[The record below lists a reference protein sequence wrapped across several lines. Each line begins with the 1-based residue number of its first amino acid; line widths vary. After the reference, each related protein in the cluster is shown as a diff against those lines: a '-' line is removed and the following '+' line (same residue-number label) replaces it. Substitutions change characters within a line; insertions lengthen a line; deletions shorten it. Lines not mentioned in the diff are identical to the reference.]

1 MKFGVAL
8 GLLNPAFHLDA
19 TLEAER
25 LGFESVWLP
34 EHLIFTRDMSG
45 SPFPG
50 GDHPPVPPTT
60 PLFDCFAYL
69 CFLAGKTSRVR
80 LGAHVYLLGLRHP
93 FIAARAVQT
102 LDLVSQGRAE
112 VGIGAGWLRQE
123 WTAAGLDPRTRG
135 RRLDEAVAVC
145 KRLWTEETVDLVG
158 SHFELAGASCSIKPL
173 QKPHPPIWIGANADV
188 AIKRA
193 ARLGDCWYV
202 NPHNSIATTERQ
214 LGVYKEALAE
224 AGKPFPEE
232 FPMRREVFVAETR
245 AEALRLCGPYLAAK
259 YRSYRDW
266 GQHHEM
272 PDDDGL
278 AEAFDD
284 LVGDRF
290 LIGSPEEV
298 AEQIVGLGRRL
309 GVNHL
314 VMSIQWAGM
323 PPAWVLDTMRRL
335 AEQVFP
341 KGREALGPVRTDRPG
356 TG

>member
-1 MKFGVAL
+1 MRFGIVLRGQFEAGEDARSGFRELVDQARLAETLGFDSITKTAHYSTHPLQALQQIPLLARLSGEAPGLRLNAGVVLVAL
-8 GLLNPAFHLDA
+8 HKPLDLAEQLASLDVMSGGKLIFGAALGYREVEYKAFGADRTRRGALLEEN
-19 TLEAER
+19 LEA
-25 LGFESVWLP
+25 
-34 EHLIFTRDMSG
+34 I
-45 SPFPG
+45 
-50 GDHPPVPPTT
+50 
-60 PLFDCFAYL
+60 
-69 CFLAGKTSRVR
+69 
-80 LGAHVYLLGLRHP
+80 
-93 FIAARAVQT
+93 
-102 LDLVSQGRAE
+102 
-112 VGIGAGWLRQE
+112 
-123 WTAAGLDPRTRG
+123 
-135 RRLDEAVAVC
+135 
-145 KRLWTEETVDLVG
+145 KRLWTEETVDMVG
-158 SHFELAGASCSIKPL
+158 SHFELMGASCSIKPL

-278 AEAFDD
+278 AEAFDE

-314 VMSIQWAGM
+314 VMSVQWPGM
-323 PPAWVLDTMRRL
+323 PHALALETMRML

-341 KGREALGPVRTDRPG
+341 KVRAALGPVGTNRPRTG
-356 TG
+356 

>member
-1 MKFGVAL
+1 MQFGIVLRGQFDADEDARSGFRELIEQAHLAEALGFDSITKSQHYSTHPLQALQQIPLLARLSGETPSLRLNAGVVLVALLKPLDVAEQLASLDVMSGGKLIFGVAL
-8 GLLNPAFHLDA
+8 GYRDVEYKAFGADRRRRGALLEEN
-19 TLEAER
+19 
-25 LGFESVWLP
+25 
-34 EHLIFTRDMSG
+34 
-45 SPFPG
+45 
-50 GDHPPVPPTT
+50 
-60 PLFDCFAYL
+60 
-69 CFLAGKTSRVR
+69 LA
-80 LGAHVYLLGLRHP
+80 A
-93 FIAARAVQT
+93 I
-102 LDLVSQGRAE
+102 
-112 VGIGAGWLRQE
+112 
-123 WTAAGLDPRTRG
+123 
-135 RRLDEAVAVC
+135 
-145 KRLWTEETVDLVG
+145 KRLWTEETVDMVG
-158 SHFELAGASCSIKPL
+158 SHFELAGAACSIKPL

-188 AIKRA
+188 AIRRA

-202 NPHNSIATTERQ
+202 NPHNSLATTERQ
-214 LGVYKEALAE
+214 LEVYKEALAE

-232 FPMRREVFVAETR
+232 FPMRREVFVAATR

-278 AEAFDD
+278 AEGFDE

-314 VMSIQWAGM
+314 VMSVQWPGM
-323 PPAWVLDTMRRL
+323 PHALALETMRML

-341 KGREALGPVRTDRPG
+341 KVRAALGPVGTNRPRTG
-356 TG
+356 